1 MTLPFSQRFLA
12 LAKERSPL
20 CVGIDPSAEA
30 LKGWGLPDDAAGLRA
45 FCQGLVETCAPLV
58 ASVKP
63 QSAFF
68 ERHGPAGLEVL
79 RQTVEAATA
88 HGALVIVDAKRGDI
102 GSTAVA
108 YGETFLGPRSPF
120 RGDAMTLSAYLG
132 LGSLAPIFE
141 IARREGAGV
150 FVVIRSSNPEGSE
163 LQRARLPDGRSV
175 AECLADEITVANAA
189 ASSDELGCIG
199 AVLGATQGAEAAEL
213 ADRLPHSLLLVPGI
227 GAQGATIADVQRDFA
242 RHYGRVVPSISR
254 GIAGAGPAAA
264 DLKRAVERYIAEIR
278 SAA

>member
-1 MTLPFSQRFLA
+1 MTLSFSQRFLA

-30 LKGWGLPDDAAGLRA
+30 LKGWGLPDDTAGLRA
-45 FCQGLVETCAPLV
+45 FCERLVEVCAPLV
-58 ASVKP
+58 ASMKP

-141 IARREGAGV
+141 KARREGAGV
-150 FVVIRSSNPEGSE
+150 FVVIRSSNPEGSD

-175 AECLADEITVANAA
+175 AECLADEITVENAA
-189 ASSDELGCIG
+189 ASPGLGCIG
-199 AVLGATQGAEAAEL
+199 AVLGATQGAEATEL
-213 ADRLPHSLLLVPGI
+213 AERLPHSLLLVPGI
-227 GAQGATIADVQRDFA
+227 GAQGATIADVRRDFA

-254 GIAGAGPAAA
+254 GIARAGPAAA
-264 DLKRAVERYIAEIR
+264 DLKRAVQRYIAEIR
-278 SAA
+278 STA